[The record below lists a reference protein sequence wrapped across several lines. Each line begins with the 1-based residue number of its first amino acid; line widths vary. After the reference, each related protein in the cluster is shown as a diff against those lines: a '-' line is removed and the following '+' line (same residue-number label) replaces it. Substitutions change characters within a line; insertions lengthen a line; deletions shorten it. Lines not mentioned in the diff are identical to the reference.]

1 MMLVEHHA
9 EEKIGMFLRLFVHLA
24 HLFGVDARGLVAKD
38 VQSRTHGV
46 DRDDGVEIVGSLHH
60 NDVDEPG
67 REHIIVVFK
76 DLDAFEVFLR
86 PLSAL
91 RGNVANGGEFRAF
104 VGVER
109 ALLAYADNAVSDFV
123 FLHHLASARSF
134 VRFACC
140 HRKTS
145 FRDAQAK

>member
-1 MMLVEHHA
+1 ML
-9 EEKIGMFLRLFVHLA
+9 LRLFVHLA

-60 NDVDEPG
+60 HDVDEPG
-67 REHIIVVFK
+67 REHILVVFK

-104 VGVER
+104 DETLEFGEYLGVER

-123 FLHHLASARSF
+123 FHHLTSARSF